1 MHIEQLGSTWKQ
13 AQDECAELRQR
24 MEQMG
29 DQHKTDVDA
38 ALENLRSELGNNTS
52 DEVEKAR
59 LEGQLR
65 RSA

>member
-1 MHIEQLGSTWKQ
+1 MHIEQLGLTWKQ
-13 AQDECAELRQR
+13 AQDECTELRQR

-65 RSA
+65 RNA